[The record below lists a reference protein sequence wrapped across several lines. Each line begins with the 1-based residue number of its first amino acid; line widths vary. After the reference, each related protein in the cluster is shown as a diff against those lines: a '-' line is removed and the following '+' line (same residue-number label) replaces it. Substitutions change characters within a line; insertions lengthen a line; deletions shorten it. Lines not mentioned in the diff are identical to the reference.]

1 MSTTSVRTN
10 EGKTVTTSPD
20 HASTTVNA
28 RPRPDNHVIVIFG
41 ITGDLARRKILPG
54 LFHLA
59 VAGLLP
65 ERYRIVGCG
74 RPSSKMTH
82 DDFRSY
88 AYDAVKE
95 FASDVPTYKEW
106 AEFSSNLTY
115 AIDPDDGP
123 EGLPSVIA
131 EAEAAI
137 GGAVRR
143 LFHLAIPPD
152 AMHDVIS
159 MLGTQGLNKNARI
172 VCEKP
177 FGTDLDSAKKLNAE
191 IDEYFDESQVFRIDH
206 FLGKESID
214 NILALRF
221 ANELFEPLWR
231 RTHVRYVQIDV
242 PETLSIEGRGAFYEG
257 TGAFRDMVVTHL
269 FQVLGILAMEQPTS
283 LTAKPLRN
291 EINKVFESLRVLD
304 PVTVLRG
311 QYEGYLDEPG
321 VATDSTT
328 ETFIALRVWVD
339 NPRWTGVPFYLRTGK
354 CLAESRQLITIGL
367 REPVM
372 EIFPDQ
378 KNGHH
383 PDANKLII
391 DFKDP
396 GSIRAYFLAK
406 EPGPEMS
413 LGQAKM
419 SFFYRD
425 SFQESN
431 NLEAYERLLLEVML
445 GNQALF
451 TRSDGIE
458 RLWEVAAPLL
468 ERPSPIET
476 YAKGSW
482 GPESVANVVKPDRWT
497 LPE

>member
-1 MSTTSVRTN
+1 
-10 EGKTVTTSPD
+10 VTTSPPI
-20 HASTTVNA
+20 SA
-28 RPRPDNHVIVIFG
+28 RPKPDNHVIVIYG

-54 LFHLA
+54 LYHLA

-65 ERYRIVGCG
+65 ERYRIIGCA
-74 RPSSKMTH
+74 RPTHHMT
-82 DDFRSY
+82 DDEFRMY
-88 AYDAVKE
+88 TFDAITE
-95 FASDVPTYKEW
+95 FAADSPTGPEW
-106 AEFSSNLTY
+106 EHFAEQLAF
-115 AIDPDDGP
+115 AVDPDDGP
-123 EGLPSVIA
+123 RGLPAAVGGA
-131 EAEAAI
+131 ERAI
-137 GGAVRR
+137 GGVVRR
-143 LFHLAIPPD
+143 VYHLAIPPD
-152 AMHDVIS
+152 AMHDVIRR
-159 MLGTQGLNKNARI
+159 LGTSGLNENARI
-172 VCEKP
+172 ICEKP

-231 RTHVRYVQIDV
+231 RNHVRYVQIDV
-242 PETLSIEGRGAFYEG
+242 PETLSVEGRGQFYEA

-269 FQVLGILAMEQPTS
+269 FQVLGIIAMEQPTS

-311 QYEGYLDEPG
+311 QYEGYLDEEG
-321 VATDSTT
+321 VAADSQT
-328 ETFIALRVWVD
+328 ETFVALRAWVD
-339 NPRWTGVPFYLRTGK
+339 NARWMGVPFYLRTGK
-354 CLAESRQLITIGL
+354 CMAESRQMITIGL

-378 KNGHH
+378 RNGEH
-383 PDANKLII
+383 PGGNRLTI

-396 GSIRAYFLAK
+396 GSIHTYFLAK
-406 EPGPEMS
+406 EPGPEMT
-413 LGQAKM
+413 LGQARM
-419 SFFYRD
+419 HFHYRE
-425 SFQESN
+425 SFQEKN

-458 RLWEVAAPLL
+458 RLWEVAAPVL
-468 ERPSPIET
+468 ERPSPIEI

-482 GPESVANVVKPDRWT
+482 GPASVDNVVKPDQWT
-497 LPE
+497 LPQ